1 MSEYMNAE
9 EKLLEWGYD
18 PEEIVLFKNED
29 YDTALIGVSTDDRA
43 VYDFDLMIEYLM
55 NKYGWSDIESIEWI
69 EVNTLPAIPY
79 KYKGRPAPIVI
90 YRFPEFE

>member
-1 MSEYMNAE
+1 MSAE
-9 EKLLEWGYD
+9 ERLLENGYD

-29 YDTALIGVSTDDRA
+29 YDTALIGVSDDDRA

-69 EVNTLPAIPY
+69 ETNTLRAIPY
-79 KYKGRPAPIVI
+79 GYMGKSAPIVI
-90 YRFPEFE
+90 YKFID